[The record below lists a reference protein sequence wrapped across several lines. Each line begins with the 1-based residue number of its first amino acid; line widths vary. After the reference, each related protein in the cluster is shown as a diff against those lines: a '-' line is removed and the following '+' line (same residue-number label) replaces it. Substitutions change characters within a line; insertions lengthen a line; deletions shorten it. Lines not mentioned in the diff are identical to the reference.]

1 MANAIEKKITVR
13 SVQGAYDLALAHF
26 QANPDLITADVTPEE
41 HVLTVMEM
49 KLTEMNYQRA
59 TNTVAVLK
67 SHEAKLKR
75 DGGNRLAA
83 ADADAVVAQIFKQ
96 VTGVELDIPAP
107 QAQEDD
113 SVAHS
118 PSTKGV
124 KTSDN
129 VAPTTDPVAAPVVA
143 RVEVGVSYTV
153 QDGGEALI
161 NPTISAATGNQIAS
175 IGDLLNAV
183 LASEEASIAVDE
195 IAENYR
201 TAINAYGAGES
212 DVDESTLV
220 DVTKYNLSGF
230 AGTPTN
236 SPMVPVL
243 DNQLASMVSP
253 ATTFANLV
261 GRVDAAEN
269 AIVASTADV
278 KSLKRDLRRA
288 RPKTSVKMSIKT
300 QATATAETLSEV
312 DEINADCEVVNEMA
326 SDLFP
331 EVYGNN
337 SQILGFEVPKLDF
350 GVGHPDV
357 PEPDS
362 SFRFYTAVLA
372 EALHAIAENEIIW
385 LHGHSGCGKSE
396 FWPQVAARLN
406 MPFTRVNLDGHLTR
420 SDIVGGMKLVSDGK
434 GGSETRFI
442 EGALPR
448 AMSRPGILLLDEFDC
463 GDPEIMPIFQP
474 VLEGKPIVLLE
485 DGGRIV
491 YPHPM
496 FRIAITGNSTG
507 LGSESQMYLNV
518 HEQSAATRDRISAFV
533 EMPYMP
539 AKIEKEV
546 IMARMPDADEDF
558 VEKLIGLAN
567 KVREGFAKDEIFT
580 LFSTRAVQ
588 YCARRHIRF
597 APLYATPE
605 EASHE
610 VLKTV
615 ILNRLDPASHSK
627 VKELVDAMFI

>member
-1 MANAIEKKITVR
+1 
-13 SVQGAYDLALAHF
+13 
-26 QANPDLITADVTPEE
+26 
-41 HVLTVMEM
+41 
-49 KLTEMNYQRA
+49 
-59 TNTVAVLK
+59 
-67 SHEAKLKR
+67 
-75 DGGNRLAA
+75 
-83 ADADAVVAQIFKQ
+83 
-96 VTGVELDIPAP
+96 
-107 QAQEDD
+107 
-113 SVAHS
+113 
-118 PSTKGV
+118 
-124 KTSDN
+124 
-129 VAPTTDPVAAPVVA
+129 
-143 RVEVGVSYTV
+143 
-153 QDGGEALI
+153 
-161 NPTISAATGNQIAS
+161 
-175 IGDLLNAV
+175 
-183 LASEEASIAVDE
+183 
-195 IAENYR
+195 
-201 TAINAYGAGES
+201 
-212 DVDESTLV
+212 
-220 DVTKYNLSGF
+220 
-230 AGTPTN
+230 
-236 SPMVPVL
+236 
-243 DNQLASMVSP
+243 
-253 ATTFANLV
+253 
-261 GRVDAAEN
+261 
-269 AIVASTADV
+269 
-278 KSLKRDLRRA
+278 
-288 RPKTSVKMSIKT
+288 MSIKT